1 MEIRSEAIE
10 TLLFLSEESRNEVHL
25 MSIMTMKS
33 FRMMVRGKK
42 AYYTQE

>member
-10 TLLFLSEESRNEVHL
+10 TLLVLSEESRNEVHL

-42 AYYTQE
+42 AHYTQE